1 MQPTTA
7 YVEIQGVAL
16 ADFRHSTFR
25 VIPQG
30 EEFRAAVLTDPHQA
44 STNVLA
50 MYSAGNFYV
59 QESYLKEITPQS
71 FLAFWEGAIERG
83 STTFSSQD
91 DKPERRAEVQNENN
105 KYARIIALGVEARTR
120 LAGMDLGDVHK
131 ATVEQLENLLK

>member
-71 FLAFWEGAIERG
+71 SGVLGRG
-83 STTFSSQD
+83 
-91 DKPERRAEVQNENN
+91 
-105 KYARIIALGVEARTR
+105 
-120 LAGMDLGDVHK
+120 H
-131 ATVEQLENLLK
+131 